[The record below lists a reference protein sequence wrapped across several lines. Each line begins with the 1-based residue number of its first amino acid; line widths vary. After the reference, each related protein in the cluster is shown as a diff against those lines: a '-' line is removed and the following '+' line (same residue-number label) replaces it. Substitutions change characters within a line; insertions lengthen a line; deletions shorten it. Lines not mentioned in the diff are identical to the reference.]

1 MFIATRILTKTKA
14 QKIPTQNLHGCP
26 FFGGWEG
33 WFHPKVYQVILSHDA
48 QVEKIP
54 GRWLDAWPSL
64 AATIA
69 GKSSQLKGDGSSKP
83 SFVGGLLM
91 DPMFVF
97 VGVEMSLDLP
107 IRKTS
112 SHFIFFCSGV
122 NPEEQWAALV
132 SIKKLTTSNER
143 FQFGVDHILAA
154 YTRATLKKES
164 ATSLWCV
171 DLWLLGGFIFAMS

>member
-1 MFIATRILTKTKA
+1 LGFKPFPAYVHRH
-14 QKIPTQNLHGCP
+14 QNSYKNKGSENPNRP

-83 SFVGGLLM
+83 SFVGWFSDGSN
-91 DPMFVF
+91 VC
-97 VGVEMSLDLP
+97 
-107 IRKTS
+107 
-112 SHFIFFCSGV
+112 FCGCRDILG
-122 NPEEQWAALV
+122 A
-132 SIKKLTTSNER
+132 SN
-143 FQFGVDHILAA
+143 
-154 YTRATLKKES
+154 T
-164 ATSLWCV
+164 
-171 DLWLLGGFIFAMS
+171 